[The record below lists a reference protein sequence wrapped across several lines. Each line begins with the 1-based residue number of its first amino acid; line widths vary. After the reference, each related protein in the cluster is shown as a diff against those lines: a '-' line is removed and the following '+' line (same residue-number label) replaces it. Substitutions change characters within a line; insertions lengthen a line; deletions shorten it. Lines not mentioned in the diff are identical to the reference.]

1 MKPSMSRKKRKASEG
16 KCTNPKSKRRLNKD
30 KQPSP
35 GSLPIEKNKQPS
47 HGSLPIEKNKQPSLS
62 KKVVRSPVLNNVV
75 MSFLAR
81 REKRLS
87 H

>member
-62 KKVVRSPVLNNVV
+62 KKV
-75 MSFLAR
+75 MSLQR
-81 REKRLS
+81 RMSRALWMIGIS
-87 H
+87 I